1 MLSTI
6 SQTVETLRQVLPE
19 GATLS
24 LSIHPTSHS
33 ILLHNCAEWM
43 FDQGA
48 VAHEWYAFDEE
59 AGTCQRNIFL
69 KVEGGTL
76 QAAQRNI
83 EAGLTLAECRA
94 QNALRETAAAA

>member
-6 SQTVETLRQVLPE
+6 SQTVETIRQLLPE

-33 ILLHNCAEWM
+33 ILLHNCADWM
-43 FDQGA
+43 FAQGA
-48 VAHEWYAFDEE
+48 TAHEWYGFDEE
-59 AGTCQRNIFL
+59 AGTCQRNINL

-76 QAAQRNI
+76 HAAQRNI
-83 EAGLTLAECRA
+83 EAGLTLAECHA
-94 QNALRETAAAA
+94 QNALKVAA